1 MTSASAP
8 GDEFDDGHHR
18 LDTDVGGPSDPV
30 VFAVVAPT
38 SDAGRSALRAYVAD
52 VASRYYGRPAT
63 QAETDAALR
72 EDPSNDLAPPS
83 GLLVV
88 ARERDSIV
96 GCAGLRLVSERIGEV
111 KRLFVA
117 HHVRGRGL
125 GRRLMGELERH
136 AREHGLTR
144 LRLDTRSDLVEARA
158 LYAALGYEEVPAF
171 NSGAY
176 AEHWLAKDLE

>member
-1 MTSASAP
+1 MTSPCVP
-8 GDEFDDGHHR
+8 GDDVDDGHR
-18 LDTDVGGPSDPV
+18 LVTDVGEPSDRILFTV
-30 VFAVVAPT
+30 VEPT
-38 SDAGRSALRAYVAD
+38 SDAGRSAVRAYVAD
-52 VASRYYGRPAT
+52 VASRYFGRPAT
-63 QAETDAALR
+63 EEEADAALS
-72 EDPSNDLAPPS
+72 EDPSDDLAPPS

-88 ARERDSIV
+88 ARERNTIV

-136 AREHGLTR
+136 AREHGLTQ

-176 AEHWLAKDLE
+176 AEHWLAKDLD